1 MVVLLP
7 LFGKKE
13 KKEESPA
20 AEEPKKEIK
29 WDEAPAPGEDDAGR
43 LGLASEEQ
51 VTEEEVGRKE
61 EAVPGVEE
69 LLLRV
74 EKIHGRLEALDQE
87 KARSDERIAR
97 LSEQVGE
104 LRTMGLEREKSMGLL
119 EADFELIKNVFEEV
133 KPSEVARELERKEKS
148 ITEVR
153 VKAEKMETLLERF
166 GDEVRTYREMMEKIK
181 GMENLIEMQRTIK
194 EETAKSDDTKK
205 YIDRLA
211 AKVESIF
218 AELSSKLLALD
229 EYQAKVEVTD
239 ELTKELVK
247 SVDELGIKL
256 KNFVSS
262 EEVAGFIKKAD
273 LEAFSKKIDDKVSE
287 TEKNLR
293 SLQEEIRGSFK
304 SAEKEKAEINE
315 KIKKIEG
322 RIEIPS
328 DEIWAAIDELR
339 KGIRSLIERKP
350 LDELIKERE
359 KVAKEGNEERLAIID
374 SQIDELR
381 HIGRLAR
388 IVEEHDDAIRKVLR
402 ASLVDEDTLR
412 HLREK
417 IIKEDIGEVKKSLE
431 ERIKKVE
438 VPSELRKSIEKEV
451 SREIKDI
458 LGEELKKAEIL
469 LSKKIEGADRLKTAM
484 EEKVDTAMGQTESRI
499 ASVLESQEGVRAQ
512 FSALEDRY
520 SGLSASLSKQANF
533 IEEFTKSLDAV
544 RKDIARSRAQTKSTE
559 ELTREKE
566 SILSMLDT
574 LKIKYEESMISKDS
588 YEAALK
594 ENVERLTELDAKIEE
609 QSRME
614 TILKTVEVSDARV
627 RELADI
633 CNSFISRDDLDDFR
647 EKVIK
652 EEMEKIKSS
661 IEGTLRE
668 IPKET
673 EAKINEQ
680 KIAMQKVADLTKT
693 FIDEERAK
701 NMFAGMRREDSKRIE
716 EIVNNRIDRVIRDIA
731 RTGDTKREEL
741 EKVREDLE
749 RRMERLPSEFDT
761 KINEQELEIE
771 ELKKLNSLLEKQ
783 IEALQKSIADVSM
796 RMQRKSLGELVRE
809 REKIMS
815 SLDSSRSNERDRAY

>member
-1 MVVLLP
+1 MP

-13 KKEESPA
+13 KTGETPA

-43 LGLASEEQ
+43 LGLSSEEQ
-51 VTEEEVGRKE
+51 AVEEAVERKE
-61 EAVPGVEE
+61 EAVPGIEE
-69 LLLRV
+69 MLLRV

-104 LRTMGLEREKSMGLL
+104 LRTMGLEREKAMGLL

-166 GDEVRTYREMMEKIK
+166 GEEVRTYREMMEKIK

-194 EETAKSDDTKK
+194 EETAKSDETKK

-229 EYQAKVEVTD
+229 EYQTKVEVTD

-247 SVDELGIKL
+247 SVDEVGIKL

-273 LEAFSKKIDDKVSE
+273 LDTFSKSIDEKVSGI
-287 TEKNLR
+287 EKNLH
-293 SLQEEIRGSFK
+293 SLEGEIRGSFK
-304 SAEKEKAEINE
+304 SAEKEKAEIIE
-315 KIKKIEG
+315 KIGKIEV
-322 RIEIPS
+322 PS
-328 DEIWAAIDELR
+328 DEIWAAIDGLR
-339 KGIRSLIERKP
+339 KDIRSLIERKP

-388 IVEEHDDAIRKVLR
+388 IAEEHDDAIRKILR
-402 ASLVDEDTLR
+402 ASLVDEDTLK

-417 IIKEDIGEVKKSLE
+417 IIKEDLGDVKKSLE
-431 ERIKKVE
+431 ERIKKIE

-451 SREIKDI
+451 SREIKAV
-458 LGEELKKAEIL
+458 LGEELKKTEIL
-469 LSKKIEGADRLKTAM
+469 LSKKIEGADRLKTSL
-484 EEKVDTAMGQTESRI
+484 EEKVDTALRQTESYTN
-499 ASVLESQEGVRAQ
+499 SVLESQEGLKAQ
-512 FSALEDRY
+512 LSALENRSSELY
-520 SGLSASLSKQANF
+520 TSLSKQVSS
-533 IEEFTKSLDAV
+533 IEALENNLDAV
-544 RKDIARSRAQTKSTE
+544 RKDVARSRAQTRSTE

-566 SILSMLDT
+566 GILSMLDT

-594 ENVERLTELDAKIEE
+594 ENVERLTEIDAKIEE
-609 QSRME
+609 QSRMNK
-614 TILKTVEVSDARV
+614 ILQTVEESDARV

-633 CNSFISRDDLDDFR
+633 CKSFVSRDDLENFR
-647 EKVIK
+647 EKIIK

-661 IEGTLRE
+661 IESTLRE

-680 KIAMQKVADLTKT
+680 KVAMQKIADLTKT
-693 FIDEERAK
+693 FVDEERAK
-701 NMFAGMRREDSKRIE
+701 NIFANMRREESKLME
-716 EIVNNRIDRVIRDIA
+716 EIVNSRMDRATRDIA
-731 RTGDTKREEL
+731 RATDLQKEEV
-741 EKVREDLE
+741 ERVREDLE
-749 RRMERLPSEFDT
+749 RRIERLPSEFDT
-761 KINEQELEIE
+761 KINEQAIEIE
-771 ELKKLNSLLEKQ
+771 ELRKLNSSLEKQ
-783 IEALQKSIADVSM
+783 IDTLQKDIADVSI

-815 SLDSSRSNERDRAY
+815 SLNSSRSNERDRAY